1 MTYYCYILESEEGK
15 KYIGT
20 TADIERRLRE
30 HTSPNGN
37 IKRFT
42 KKSSNWKLIHLEVFE
57 TGVEAHKRE
66 EQIKSWKG
74 GQGLKTL
81 LNR

>member
-1 MTYYCYILESEEGK
+1 MTYSCYILESEEGK

-30 HTSPNGN
+30 HNSSNGN
-37 IKRFT
+37 TQRFT
-42 KKSSNWKLIHLEVFE
+42 NKSSNWKLIHLEVFE
-57 TGVEAHKRE
+57 NDIEARKRE
-66 EQIKSWKG
+66 KQIKSWKG
-74 GQGLKTL
+74 GCALRIL